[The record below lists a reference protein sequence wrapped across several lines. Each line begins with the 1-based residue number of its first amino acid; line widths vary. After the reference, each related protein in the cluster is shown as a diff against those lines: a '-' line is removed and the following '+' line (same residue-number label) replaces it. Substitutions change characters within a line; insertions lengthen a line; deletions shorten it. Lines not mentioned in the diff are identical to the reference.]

1 MINRRYTIG
10 SDPELFIVNNK
21 TNKVVSAIDKIPG
34 HKEEPYREGLPEGF
48 GLQTDNILAEFNVPP
63 VTNESD
69 FIANIE
75 FMKSYID
82 NKVKE
87 INPNFGILCQ
97 ASARVPA
104 KELKHPQARE
114 FGCSPDYCIYTKG
127 PNAVTEASNTTLR
140 SSGFHLH
147 VGYENNNIDTS
158 LVMLAY
164 VDAFVG
170 VPSILYDTDTE
181 RRSLYGKAGC
191 FRLTN
196 FGFEYRTLS
205 SYWIG
210 TKSRLQFI
218 YRQLIYALEA
228 FERGYSL
235 PDPAEVRNTINSNDI
250 ENAKRL
256 IDEYTLIYPENVD
269 PE

>member
-10 SDPELFIVNNK
+10 SDPELFIVNQK

-87 INPNFGILCQ
+87 INPNLGILCQ

-170 VPSILYDTDTE
+170 VPSILYDIDTE

-191 FRLTN
+191 FRLTS

-228 FERGYSL
+228 FERGFSL
-235 PDPAEVRNTINSNDI
+235 PDPEEVRNTINSNDI
-250 ENAKRL
+250 EHAQRL
-256 IDEYTLIYPENVD
+256 IDEYKLIYPDNVE
-269 PE
+269 PK

>member
-170 VPSILYDTDTE
+170 VPSILYDIDTE

-191 FRLTN
+191 FRLTS

-218 YRQLIYALEA
+218 YRQLIYALAA
-228 FERGYSL
+228 FERGWNL
-235 PDPAEVRNTINSNDI
+235 PDPAEVRNTINSNDV
-250 ENAKRL
+250 ENAQRL
-256 IDEYTLIYPENVD
+256 IDEYKLIYPENVD

>member
-10 SDPELFIVNNK
+10 SDPELFIVNQK

-87 INPNFGILCQ
+87 INPNLGILCQ

-228 FERGYSL
+228 FERGYGL

-250 ENAKRL
+250 ENAQRL
-256 IDEYTLIYPENVD
+256 IDEYKLICPENVD
-269 PE
+269 PK